1 MKHNF
6 HTHTTRC
13 KHAVGS
19 DEAYVKAAL
28 KSGFDVLGFADHA
41 PWRFDTDYVSHCRMP
56 ADQWSDYKQSVLK
69 LKDKYQGQITI
80 HLGLECEYYGK
91 YLDQLRRLKDD
102 GLEYCILACHFLD
115 TEETNPYIGISC
127 QNSDEEV
134 LRYAEHTV
142 MGIRTGLFSYIAHPD
157 LYMMYREELSP
168 ACMEA
173 ADMICQV
180 AKEAHMP
187 IEYNLLGLSGELHGH
202 PRGYPNQDFWRYVRK
217 WDNDVILGVDAH
229 DPKQLGDQ
237 PVWDTA
243 LSRLNAM
250 GHRLVNTIF
259 KE

>member
-13 KHAVGS
+13 KHAVGT
-19 DEAYVKAAL
+19 DEQYVKAAIE
-28 KSGFDVLGFADHA
+28 SGYDVLGFADHA
-41 PWRFDTDYVSHCRMP
+41 PWAFATDYVSHCRMP
-56 ADQWSDYKQSVLK
+56 ASQWTDYKQSILALK
-69 LKDKYQGQITI
+69 EKYQGQLDI
-80 HLGLECEYYGK
+80 HLGLECEFYGK

-115 TEETNPYIGISC
+115 TEESNPYIGLSC
-127 QNSDEEV
+127 ENSDEEV

-142 MGIRTGLFSYIAHPD
+142 RGIRTGLFSYVAHPD

-173 ADMICQV
+173 ADTIAQA

-187 IEYNLLGLSGELHGH
+187 LEYNLLGLSGELYGH
-202 PRGYPNQDFWRYVRK
+202 PRGYPNGDFWRYIRK

-229 DPKQLGDQ
+229 DPAQLRDQ
-237 PVWDTA
+237 HVWDTA
-243 LSRLNAM
+243 LQRLNKM
-250 GHRLVNTIF
+250 GHRIVDNIL
-259 KE
+259 